1 MEHRGRNLRRIFTPL
16 FLIFITFAVTGA
28 PKFLTLPFTEP
39 GVNLAVQ
46 QGWIYSWGSNHYGVD
61 YIKGEIDKLPWEA
74 FDVYAAADG
83 VAMWSEQYY
92 PDGTGYGKFVLIKHD
107 QTDASGKFLLYT
119 LWTFV

>member
-1 MEHRGRNLRRIFTPL
+1 MGSNIEVGICRCILAAL
-16 FLIFITFAVTGA
+16 FLFFRIVFLDITATGA
-28 PKFLTLPFTEP
+28 PKFLTLPFTDP

-83 VAMWSEQYY
+83 VAMWSE
-92 PDGTGYGKFVLIKHD
+92 H
-107 QTDASGKFLLYT
+107 
-119 LWTFV
+119 